1 MRNTS
6 NCPLWSCVAH
16 DLSLVDVL
24 WELGLKEYVYQDNL
38 LFQSTNKSKHTFS
51 SGIFLDFN
59 NILATALTSQVLL
72 TFHCLPLEICVTFG
86 STDNSGIGGFK
97 SEYWPV
103 HLKVSQRECQ
113 ALIVFRS
120 HKLAGGKK
128 KKSFM
133 KQLGSPSEQCDG
145 RFKNTAYI
153 FARKEPY
160 FSHLFDFH
168 QQLEWCKCI
177 NSAPQFQLTNSWH
190 SRFL

>member
-6 NCPLWSCVAH
+6 NCPLWNCVAY

-24 WELGLKEYVYQDNL
+24 WELGLKEYVYYDNL

-86 STDNSGIGGFK
+86 SSDNSGIGEFK

-103 HLKVSQRECQ
+103 HLKGMSGTDCLQKWQSSWET
-113 ALIVFRS
+113 
-120 HKLAGGKK
+120 KK
-128 KKSFM
+128 KKSLM
-133 KQLGSPSEQCDG
+133 KWLGSPSEQCNG
-145 RFKNTAYI
+145 RFKNTAYKL
-153 FARKEPY
+153 FAGKELY
-160 FSHLFDFH
+160 FSRLFDFH
-168 QQLEWCKCI
+168 QHLEWCKCI
-177 NSAPQFQLTNSWH
+177 ESAPPIPAYKFLT
-190 SRFL
+190 F

>member
-6 NCPLWSCVAH
+6 NCPLWNCVAH

-72 TFHCLPLEICVTFG
+72 SFHCLPLEICVTFG
-86 STDNSGIGGFK
+86 SSDNSGIGGFK

-103 HLKVSQRECQ
+103 HLKVSQSECQ

-120 HKLAGGKK
+120 HKLAGKPKK
-128 KKSFM
+128 KNALWSG
-133 KQLGSPSEQCDG
+133 LGHLLNNAMAGLKRQHTSYFQG
-145 RFKNTAYI
+145 RSCHILAICLIFINT
-153 FARKEPY
+153 
-160 FSHLFDFH
+160 
-168 QQLEWCKCI
+168 
-177 NSAPQFQLTNSWH
+177 
-190 SRFL
+190 